1 MFRRI
6 YRLLLPGEH
15 KSAACAVAAVF
26 LSVLLDFA
34 GLAALLPVLYF
45 LLEKGENYRAALLF
59 GILAITVILMKCLL
73 VTFLN
78 CYLSRFLLTLYKR
91 LSLFLYASFYNRG
104 LLFIRCQGINR
115 LGYEVNNI
123 CYAFA
128 QNLLA
133 PLVHIAGDGLLVL
146 LVTFVLLLYAPFTA
160 MVLSVSFLP
169 FIFVYIF
176 IIRKKVAFYGDREQ
190 RAKRDQWRITA
201 DTFGGYAELQVNN
214 AFPRFYSSFREGLE
228 EISRNRLSMD
238 TLMRL
243 PLFLSELSAV
253 TGLTLLAAS
262 GKGDVKMLVG
272 AFAVAA
278 FRLLPA
284 MRTILSGWTQIRNAA
299 CCLDILEQGLE
310 NTPAAMQDES
320 AEFVFEKEI
329 AFSHLF
335 YSYPAGEEVFR
346 DFCCTVMK
354 GEFVGFKGYSGAGK
368 STLFNLLLGFLA
380 PDKGEVSIDGLSLTV
395 MVRPA
400 WLKRVGYV
408 PQEVFIFDGTLAE
421 NVALGFAVPDRER
434 IFRILGQVCLDTWLK
449 TLPRGIDS
457 PLGEQGGRLSGGQRQ
472 RIGIA
477 RALYR
482 EIDVLLLDEATSAL
496 DHETEKEV
504 NDTLC
509 ELRKRYASLTILSIA
524 HRDSSLAFCD
534 RIIDIK

>member
-91 LSLFLYASFYNRG
+91 LSLSLYASFYNRG

-190 RAKRDQWRITA
+190 RAKREQWRITA

-262 GKGDVKMLVG
+262 GKGDVKMLIGV
-272 AFAVAA
+272 FAVAV

-310 NTPAAMQDES
+310 NTPAVMQDEGT
-320 AEFVFEKEI
+320 ELVFEKEI

-335 YSYPAGEEVFR
+335 YSYPEGEEVFR
-346 DFCCTVMK
+346 DFCCTIMK